1 LTLLLVEQNAMAA
14 LGVADRVYVLE
25 TGTISASGTAV
36 EIKRDD
42 RIREAYL
49 GL

>member
-1 LTLLLVEQNAMAA
+1 
-14 LGVADRVYVLE
+14 VLE